1 MQTLIDNNQIRT
13 KFSVETDW
21 EQGFSG
27 RLDIVNSR
35 ELVEDWTIEFE
46 SAFEIQPEE
55 IWGAKIVSYDGE
67 SYVLK
72 PADYNET
79 ISTEQSA
86 TIYFNAN
93 KIDGKIISPTNTV
106 FKDSASDTAKERVE
120 TPSEPIS
127 EDDTEDLEGSEVVDN
142 TAEDSEA
149 IETVEENTIEPAI
162 EEVDA
167 DSTSETAIAPET
179 TTETSE
185 DIEVADISVP
195 ARDANTETTE
205 EDLAADIDFNLVKDW
220 GSGYEGK
227 ISITNNTGGNIDS
240 WSLEFDFPNPIN
252 NIWDAEIEENQD
264 GSYVITHADWNR
276 EIAAGETLTFGFTGD
291 NSVTTEPQNFDLDG
305 SVFNSASRS
314 DSIYTYSNPDLEPE
328 LELGREYQGRAT
340 FYDAANPAGGLGAS
354 GLDVPVQS
362 QLHKIVAINNVQWN
376 GSEASGAFFEVSGP
390 KQRDGAAPI
399 TVQAVDYL
407 YERADGFDMSEEAF
421 EKVADP
427 VDGVVNI
434 EYTLVG
440 PADDYVTAYGY
451 SIGQGIVVEGIAE
464 TSPYYA
470 AVRLNNHRYPIESV
484 DLITDGGETVE
495 LERESDNR
503 FVLEGNYPL
512 NGAQDLLVTDI
523 FGQQVTLDDV
533 NITNGSNADIITGE
547 QFAMI

>member
-1 MQTLIDNNQIRT
+1 MQTLIDNNSIRT
-13 KFSVETDW
+13 NFSVEAEW
-21 EQGFSG
+21 SQGFTG
-27 RLDIVNSR
+27 RLEIFNPG

-46 SAFEIQPEE
+46 SAFEIQSGE
-55 IWGAKIVSYDGE
+55 IWGAEIVSYDSE
-67 SYVLK
+67 SYILK
-72 PADYNET
+72 PVDYNET
-79 ISTEQSA
+79 ISSQEDIS
-86 TIYFNAN
+86 IYFNAN
-93 KIDGKIISPTNTV
+93 KVNGEIISPTNAVFNNDASFTV
-106 FKDSASDTAKERVE
+106 ESTEATLEL
-120 TPSEPIS
+120 TSEADLDNIS
-127 EDDTEDLEGSEVVDN
+127 ED
-142 TAEDSEA
+142 
-149 IETVEENTIEPAI
+149 IEEPAI
-162 EEVDA
+162 E
-167 DSTSETAIAPET
+167 SET
-179 TTETSE
+179 TTEALE
-185 DIEVADISVP
+185 DIEVADTSVFTSE
-195 ARDANTETTE
+195 ANTEIAE
-205 EDLAADIDFNLVKDW
+205 SDLAADIDFTLVKDW

-252 NIWDAEIEENQD
+252 NIWDAKIEENQD
-264 GSYVITHADWNR
+264 GNYVITHTDWNR

-291 NSVTTEPQNFDLDG
+291 NSVTVEPQNFDLDG

-314 DSIYTYSNPDLEPE
+314 DSIYTFSNPDLEPE
-328 LELGREYQGRAT
+328 LELNQKYQGRAT

-362 QLHKIVAINNVQWN
+362 ELHKIVAINNVQWN

-399 TVQAVDYL
+399 VVQVVDYL
-407 YERADGFDMSEEAF
+407 YERADGFDMSAEAF
-421 EKVADP
+421 EKVANP

-464 TSPYYA
+464 TNPYYA

-484 DLITDGGETVE
+484 DLITDSGTVE

-533 NITNGSNADIITGE
+533 NITNGSSADTITGE
-547 QFAMI
+547 QFELI

>member
-1 MQTLIDNNQIRT
+1 MQTLISNNQIRT
-13 KFSVETDW
+13 NFSVEADW
-21 EQGFSG
+21 SEGFSG
-27 RLDIVNSR
+27 RLDLFNPG

-46 SAFEIQPEE
+46 SVFEIQPEE
-55 IWGAKIVSYDGE
+55 IWGAEIVSYDGE

-79 ISTEQSA
+79 ISTEQSIS
-86 TIYFNAN
+86 IYFNAN
-93 KIDGKIISPTNTV
+93 KVNGEIISPTNAI
-106 FKDSASDTAKERVE
+106 FNDGASSTTEEIVE
-120 TPSEPIS
+120 
-127 EDDTEDLEGSEVVDN
+127 GN
-142 TAEDSEA
+142 
-149 IETVEENTIEPAI
+149 TVEPVIEEAEADSVSEPAI
-162 EEVDA
+162 E
-167 DSTSETAIAPET
+167 PET
-179 TTETSE
+179 TTEASE
-185 DIEVADISVP
+185 DLETADISVP
-195 ARDANTETTE
+195 TSDTNTETVA
-205 EDLAADIDFNLVKDW
+205 EDLVADIDFTLVEDW

-264 GSYVITHADWNR
+264 GNYVITHTDWNR

-291 NSVTTEPQNFDLDG
+291 NSVTVEPQNFDLDG
-305 SVFNSASRS
+305 SVFNSPSRS
-314 DSIYTYSNPDLEPE
+314 DSIYTFSNPDLESE
-328 LELGREYQGRAT
+328 LEINEKYQGRAT

-354 GLDVPVQS
+354 GLDVPVAS
-362 QLHKIVAINNVQWN
+362 ELHKIVAINNVQWN

-399 TVQAVDYL
+399 TVQVVDYL
-407 YERADGFDMSEEAF
+407 YERADGFDMSAEAF
-421 EKVADP
+421 EKVANP

-464 TSPYYA
+464 TNPYYA

-484 DLITDGGETVE
+484 DLITDGGSTVE

-512 NGAQDLLVTDI
+512 NGVQDLLVTDI
-523 FGQQVTLDDV
+523 FGQEVILDDI
-533 NITNGSNADIITGE
+533 NITNGSNADTITGE
-547 QFAMI
+547 QFAIV